1 VLAGTAANNEDAFN
15 VSSHVPHPTLNLPK
29 DHVMVSLG
37 HFGGV
42 QADGQLPGLRARL
55 QAGSRAR
62 LGAWARQLVGNG
74 GLDAV
79 AVGLVALVVYAL
91 HGYQGTL
98 DRDLGVFMYGGE
110 HVAHGVPPYV
120 GIFNSVGPLADAI
133 PGLAIWL
140 GHFVG
145 VAPLLS
151 ARVFFTLIS
160 AASCAMLA
168 VLARDAFGSRTAGFL
183 AAAIFLTFED
193 FLRLASDGPR
203 EKTAMVL
210 FLLIALI
217 AMGRRRWLLAG
228 VFTAMATLTWQ
239 PVLLVAVTVLA
250 VFVIASP
257 GRRLGTVLR
266 FVLGGMLPLLATVV
280 YFASQHALHTAFQG
294 FVLVNV
300 LYTVQTSVFT
310 AESGFW
316 TLMWDDYHGSM
327 LVAAVGLLAIFDIG
341 RRTLPRVVRRRGR
354 PVADHRTA
362 LVAALGAG
370 AAVGSLWTLGAI
382 NGPPDLFE
390 LLPFAAL
397 GAAGLV
403 LSTTAQLTPTRL
415 RALVVGIVV
424 LATLSA
430 GAESVFGRTDR
441 LAVQRADVHAVLRS
455 APAGAT
461 VVSIDS
467 PEVLSLAGLTNPTPF
482 QIFDPGM
489 QGWIDHRFPGGER
502 GYAHYINALHPTLI
516 VVGTAFDGSWPDRLL
531 AHHYW
536 RVGRGPTWV
545 WYVRR
550 DVGPIE
556 MTRLLQ
562 VNRRVMLR
570 AGAVVGTI
578 NPAGRALRR
587 LAGAQPGHH
596 GHHGRRSSPAQV
608 AGSRGID

>member
-1 VLAGTAANNEDAFN
+1 VLAGTATNNEDAFN

-29 DHVMVSLG
+29 DHVMVSLA
-37 HFGGV
+37 HLRGV
-42 QADGQLPGLRARL
+42 QADGLPLGLRALL

-62 LGAWARQLVGNG
+62 LGTSARQWVGNG

-151 ARVFFTLIS
+151 ARVFFTLLS
-160 AASCAMLA
+160 AASCGLLA

-183 AAAIFLTFED
+183 AAATFLTFED

-217 AMGRRRWLLAG
+217 AIGRRRWLVAG

-250 VFVIASP
+250 VAVIARP
-257 GRRLGTVLR
+257 GGRRGAVLR
-266 FVLGGMLPLLATVV
+266 FVLGGMLPLLAAVI

-327 LVAAVGLLAIFDIG
+327 LVAAVGLLAMIDIG

-354 PVADHRTA
+354 PVADHRTV
-362 LVAALGAG
+362 LMAALGAG
-370 AAVGSLWTLGAI
+370 AAVGSLWTIGAI

-403 LSTTAQLTPTRL
+403 MSVTAQLTPARC
-415 RALVVGIVV
+415 RALMVGIVV
-424 LATLSA
+424 VATLSA

-441 LAVQRADVHAVLRS
+441 LAVQRADVRAVLRA
-455 APAGAT
+455 APTGAT
-461 VVSIDS
+461 MLSVDA

-489 QGWIDHRFPGGER
+489 QGWIDHRFPGGEL
-502 GYAHYINALHPTLI
+502 GYAHSVNRLHPTLI
-516 VVGTAFDGSWPDRLL
+516 VVGTAFDGTWPDRLL

-536 RVGRGPTWV
+536 RVGRGPTWT

-550 DVGPIE
+550 DVGPVE
-556 MTRLLQ
+556 MTRLLK

-587 LAGAQPGHH
+587 LAEAGP
-596 GHHGRRSSPAQV
+596 GHHGRRSSAAHV